1 MPKCQNVS
9 SKDEN
14 LVHAMNYQI
23 FQAMVQIASIA
34 VLAMASDY
42 MEDDED
48 EVDDVY
54 ELGWEVWFKLFA
66 RRAAAQQLLKA
77 LFQISLQD
85 FLLGEG
91 TSVLFES
98 LCSHAAA
105 FPCQLRSVSLRYSPC
120 KENKIFRRITTCYG
134 FLYSTE
140 APIEP
145 QEKTYISNGGRWE
158 QPILVMFRD
167 TGMSIE

>member
-1 MPKCQNVS
+1 MSTSWVGRYDSNFLR
-9 SKDEN
+9 E
-14 LVHAMNYQI
+14 
-23 FQAMVQIASIA
+23 
-34 VLAMASDY
+34 
-42 MEDDED
+42 E
-48 EVDDVY
+48 
-54 ELGWEVWFKLFA
+54 
-66 RRAAAQQLLKA
+66 QQLHSFRILLMKT
-77 LFQISLQD
+77 LFQISLQG

-91 TSVLFES
+91 TSVLLES

-120 KENKIFRRITTCYG
+120 KENKNFRKINSHLPLRFEITTSYG

>member
-1 MPKCQNVS
+1 MSTSWVGRYDSNFLR
-9 SKDEN
+9 E
-14 LVHAMNYQI
+14 
-23 FQAMVQIASIA
+23 
-34 VLAMASDY
+34 
-42 MEDDED
+42 E
-48 EVDDVY
+48 
-54 ELGWEVWFKLFA
+54 
-66 RRAAAQQLLKA
+66 QQLHSFRILLMKT
-77 LFQISLQD
+77 LFQISLQG

-91 TSVLFES
+91 TSVLLES